1 MVLRRILTTAAS
13 GFDKTVGTAML
24 VRGERI
30 RSADPSSLGPE
41 ARLEL
46 LEAIRGFYDKSEHF
60 TAPSSFFGEPTIP
73 NVELSRVR
81 LLGGPDPGMVLD
93 ATWPSEFEPFEE
105 TVRADYLG
113 HELNRKAT
121 ARLFL
126 HGTPRPVAILVHGY
140 RCGVFALEERLWP
153 VPWIFELGLDVALA
167 VLPFHACRA
176 PKGTA
181 LFPSPDMRFTI
192 EGFRQSI
199 MDLRALA
206 ALLRDRGAPAVGV
219 MGMSLGGYT
228 SGLWATIDPSLAFAV
243 PIVPCA
249 SIADVARAVGLLV
262 GAPEEQAAQHLAI
275 ESTLRVVSPLARDP
289 VISPEQ
295 MLVVGAAGDQI
306 TPLDHARRMA
316 EHFRAPLSTFHGG
329 HLLQF
334 GRADAFRA
342 VRRMLARIGIIET
355 RHAAA

>member
-24 VRGERI
+24 VRGDRI
-30 RSADPSSLGPE
+30 RAFDPSGLGPE
-41 ARLEL
+41 ARIEMLDT
-46 LEAIRGFYDKSEHF
+46 IRGIYDKPAHF

-73 NVELSRVR
+73 NVELARVR
-81 LLGGPDPGMVLD
+81 LMAGPDPGMVLD
-93 ATWPSEFEPFEE
+93 ATWPSEFEPLEE
-105 TVRADYLG
+105 SVRTDYLG
-113 HELNRKAT
+113 HALNRTAT

-126 HGTPRPVAILVHGY
+126 HTTPRPVVILVHGY
-140 RCGVFALEERLWP
+140 RCGAFALEERLWP
-153 VPWIFELGLDVALA
+153 VPWIFELGLDVAMA

-192 EGFRQSI
+192 EGFRQAL

-206 ALLRDRGAPAVGV
+206 ALLCDRGAPSIGV

-228 SGLWATIDPSLAFAV
+228 TGLWATIDPTLAFAV

-262 GAPEEQAAQHLAI
+262 GTPEQQAAQHQAI
-275 ESTLRVVSPLARDP
+275 EATLRVVSPLGRPSALP
-289 VISPEQ
+289 PERF
-295 MLVVGAAGDQI
+295 LVVGAAGDQI

-316 EHFRAPLSTFHGG
+316 EHFRAPLETFHGG

>member
-24 VRGERI
+24 VRGEKI
-30 RSADPSSLGPE
+30 RAADPSVLGPE

-46 LEAIRGFYDKSEHF
+46 LDAIRAYYDKPEFF
-60 TAPSSFFGEPTIP
+60 TAPTTFFGEPTIP
-73 NVELSRVR
+73 NVELARVR
-81 LLGGPDPGMVLD
+81 LLHGPDPGMVLD

-105 TVRADYLG
+105 SVRTDYLG
-113 HELNRKAT
+113 HTLNRTAT

-126 HGTPRPVAILVHGY
+126 HATPRPVVILVHGY
-140 RCGVFALEERLWP
+140 RCGAFALEERLWP
-153 VPWIFELGLDVALA
+153 VPWIFELGLDVAMA
-167 VLPFHACRA
+167 VLPFHAVRA

-192 EGFRQSI
+192 EGFRQAI

-206 ALLRDRGAPAVGV
+206 ALLRDRGAASIGV

-228 SGLWATIDPSLAFAV
+228 AALLATIDPSLAFSV

-262 GAPEEQAAQHLAI
+262 GTPEEQAAQHMAI
-275 ESTLRVVSPLARDP
+275 ESTLRVVSPLARP
-289 VISPEQ
+289 PAIPPERF
-295 MLVVGAAGDQI
+295 MVVGAAGDQI

-316 EHFRAPLSTFHGG
+316 DHFGAPLATFHGG

-355 RHAAA
+355 HQAAA